1 MSGETKIFGVARRK
15 PTQQQ
20 ASSVVH
26 LAVHVQPGASR
37 TEIAGMYGSA
47 VKIRLHAKA
56 QDGAA
61 NKALLR
67 FLAEILDVP
76 PSHLEIVHGT
86 NARDKIVAVHTVEA
100 GRVEG
105 VIRQLAAGRRAQ
117 NHAS

>member
-1 MSGETKIFGVARRK
+1 
-15 PTQQQ
+15 
-20 ASSVVH
+20 
-26 LAVHVQPGASR
+26 
-37 TEIAGMYGSA
+37 MYGSA
-47 VKIRLHAKA
+47 VKIRLQAKA

-86 NARDKIVAVHTVEA
+86 NARDKIVAVHTVET